1 MNDRPPDKQLLV
13 VVVALVLLLAGGAGY
28 RAAASW
34 YDRGSDV
41 TPLPPGTL
49 DKLPLDLGG
58 WIGRDVPLDENVIK
72 ATDTDQ
78 HVNRAYRNAEN
89 TRQVGLWVAYGVR
102 FRDLMP
108 HRPEVCYPGTGWNLL
123 SAEEMSLPLDD
134 GSTLHCRLLRFDRGG
149 LLDRRIDVLN
159 YYVIDGEYSPDVKLL
174 RSRIWRPS
182 AAPTYVAQVQITCS
196 GDSSA
201 EDANEAVRDFA
212 RISALPILD
221 LMPKLPEKPEGES

>member
-1 MNDRPPDKQLLV
+1 MNNRPPYKQLPV

-34 YDRGSDV
+34 YDRDSDA

-49 DKLPLDLGG
+49 DKLSLDLGG
-58 WIGRDVPLDENVIK
+58 WIGQDVPLDENVIK

-78 HVNRAYRNAEN
+78 HVNRAYRNAEH

-108 HRPEVCYPGTGWNLL
+108 HRPEVCYPGNGWTKRDAVEATL
-123 SAEEMSLPLDD
+123 ALDN
-134 GSTLHCRLLRFDRGG
+134 GLTLHCRLLQFERGG
-149 LLDRRIDVLN
+149 LVDRRINVLN
-159 YYVIDGEYSPDVKLL
+159 YYIIDGQYSPDVAML

-182 AAPTYVAQVQITCS
+182 AAATDVAQVQITCS
-196 GDSSA
+196 GGASP

-212 RISALPILD
+212 RTSALAILD